1 MGKVLSLAKPPRDGR
16 GTVHVYPLESSRY
29 EIGHESRSG
38 SSWGYFSQYDDPA
51 EAVAAAYRLNNEGL
65 GGECDVFINPLVLA
79 ALPVTPGPSEGFF

>member
-16 GTVHVYPLESSRY
+16 GTVHVYPLETGGY

-38 SSWGYFSQYDDPA
+38 SSWGHFSQYDDAA
-51 EAVAAAYRLNNEGL
+51 EAVAAAYRLNHDDL
-65 GGECDVFINPLVLA
+65 CGECDVFIDPVVLA